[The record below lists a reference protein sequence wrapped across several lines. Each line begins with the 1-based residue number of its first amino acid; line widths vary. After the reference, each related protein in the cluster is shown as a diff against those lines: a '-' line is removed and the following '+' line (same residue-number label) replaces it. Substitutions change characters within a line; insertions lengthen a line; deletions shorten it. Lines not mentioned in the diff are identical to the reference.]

1 MLARYMKFVLLTIA
15 LFAASLSVSA
25 QFDMLGKDMAR
36 ICESIDNDPEYEAKI
51 DTLDR
56 NTILIT
62 CKGVEKYPYYTY
74 EIDSEIDECVC
85 VGVVSR
91 NREVFDA
98 YINMLTAFG
107 KLVEHDDEMVNFKYV
122 VHRQGEHGAPC
133 EKLFLSV
140 MQPYINS
147 SLLSQRNIFS
157 ISLSKYDDSAN
168 VE

>member
-1 MLARYMKFVLLTIA
+1 MKSVLFTIA
-15 LFAASLSVSA
+15 IIVASLSASA

-36 ICESIDNDPEYEAKI
+36 ICSHIDNDPEYVAKI

-56 NTILIT
+56 NTILVT

-74 EIDSEIDECVC
+74 EIDMRNDECVC

-98 YINMLTAFG
+98 YVNMLSSFG
-107 KLVEHDDEMVNFKYV
+107 KLVEHDSAMVNFKYV
-122 VHRQGEHGAPC
+122 LYKKAEASSMMPC
-133 EKLFLSV
+133 EKLYLSV
-140 MQPYINS
+140 MQPYRNS

-157 ISLSKYDDSAN
+157 ISLSKNEDPATTD
-168 VE
+168 EE